1 MDPHAVDPE
10 TQPGLTVDNLG
21 KLVPKCQ
28 TILDFDA
35 ARDDAGSSGANQN
48 WKMHT
53 TPASPWLP

>member
-10 TQPGLTVDNLG
+10 TQPGLTVDNLR

-48 WKMHT
+48 
-53 TPASPWLP
+53 